1 MKCFSITYV
10 FKQEE
15 DEFQLCR
22 TFIAEDMKEAL
33 RQFWHKRTYSYDDD
47 SRRINH
53 KEKYKIISVEEVFSK
68 DLNISTSSIFCET
81 PEFNINNDSN
91 VYYDYYNSRLT
102 TTDSYCNPLADSGN
116 DSNVYYDYHNSRLTA
131 GEYINLITTT
141 AQQNLVVGGST

>member
-1 MKCFSITYV
+1 MKYFSITYI
-10 FKQEE
+10 FKQGG

-53 KEKYKIISVEEVFSK
+53 KEKYKIISVEEIKSK
-68 DLNISTSSIFCET
+68 ELNISTSSIFYEA
-81 PEFNINNDSN
+81 PEVNINNDYSN
-91 VYYDYYNSRLT
+91 VYYDYYNNPRLAAY
-102 TTDSYCNPLADSGN
+102 SCYNSLADSG
-116 DSNVYYDYHNSRLTA
+116 
-131 GEYINLITTT
+131 YINITTTT

>member
-1 MKCFSITYV
+1 MKYFSITYI
-10 FKQEE
+10 FKQGG

-53 KEKYKIISVEEVFSK
+53 KEKYKIISVEEIEPIK
-68 DLNISTSSIFCET
+68 RLNVSASSMFCEA
-81 PEFNINNDSN
+81 PEDNINNDSN

-102 TTDSYCNPLADSGN
+102 ADSYCNSLAYSG
-116 DSNVYYDYHNSRLTA
+116 
-131 GEYINLITTT
+131 YINIITTT